1 MFWEV
6 AVTPLRQD
14 KRKLVLTAY
23 KSGLAVA
30 ASASQQP
37 TNFSGSFCKSSSLD
51 HLLGQSPS
59 LPIMTTMSSLYMYS
73 LMVQPPS
80 ATTHAIVAD
89 FAGWGRQQILTA
101 NGSLLSLLEVSRM
114 QKGFNTIHTHDVF
127 GIIRGL
133 ATFRL
138 AGANKGMYSQ
148 PKPLDEAHL
157 VILEVCRAAGPPP
170 RASSILNAVLELMK
184 PI

>member
-1 MFWEV
+1 
-6 AVTPLRQD
+6 
-14 KRKLVLTAY
+14 
-23 KSGLAVA
+23 
-30 ASASQQP
+30 
-37 TNFSGSFCKSSSLD
+37 
-51 HLLGQSPS
+51 
-59 LPIMTTMSSLYMYS
+59 MYS
-73 LMVQPPS
+73 LTVQPPS

-138 AGANKGMYSQ
+138 AGANK
-148 PKPLDEAHL
+148 
-157 VILEVCRAAGPPP
+157 VCRAAGPPP
-170 RASSILNAVLELMK
+170 RASSILNAVLELIK